1 MQEAAAVVCCFRY
14 WEKGSSGEGELF
26 AIYIFI
32 SVIDAQLA
40 FVSFMKGYWEGRAP
54 SRPPS
59 AGRMSG
65 CPVVPMNDDPMKTAR
80 GCHPSIIQLD
90 NRASEQ
96 RGTFS
101 SVQMCKCPYG
111 MLTFT
116 RKKRLAELVG
126 AHDLSVRFSLP
137 STV

>member
-1 MQEAAAVVCCFRY
+1 MDERVETPIDPIPPLTLRVLSPCRIVQEAAAVVCCFRY

-40 FVSFMKGYWEGRAP
+40 FVSFTKGYWEGRAP

-80 GCHPSIIQLD
+80 GCHPNIIQLD

-96 RGTFS
+96 RGTFY
-101 SVQMCKCPYG
+101 KC
-111 MLTFT
+111 
-116 RKKRLAELVG
+116 ANV
-126 AHDLSVRFSLP
+126 
-137 STV
+137 